1 MLGLARHYIR
11 ERSDAR
17 SWRRGIYWYGRAI
30 RHARVSAMSELGV
43 ALVSDVGRSAAER
56 QEGLVLLSM
65 ASQLGDPRAR
75 YDLELLPDMLATPR
89 RALDA
94 ARNTGARRL
103 SARKLWNADAFPDLD
118 VQLEREEA
126 LEASRRVEHLMRER
140 RTHKPPRPARLD
152 RERRKRYEKRVE
164 EKNTALKRLNER
176 LREEDLADE
185 RTQGARRAHLDR
197 VDRRERAAESRTKAY
212 LPDERLA
219 LEARVTHL
227 LQAVNRHRAPDD
239 PLHLEAVMLAPRTVG
254 KR

>member
-1 MLGLARHYIR
+1 
-11 ERSDAR
+11 
-17 SWRRGIYWYGRAI
+17 
-30 RHARVSAMSELGV
+30 
-43 ALVSDVGRSAAER
+43 
-56 QEGLVLLSM
+56 
-65 ASQLGDPRAR
+65 
-75 YDLELLPDMLATPR
+75 MLATPR

-118 VQLEREEA
+118 VQLEAEEV

-197 VDRRERAAESRTKAY
+197 VDRRERAAELRTKAY

-239 PLHLEAVMLAPRTVG
+239 PLHLESVMLPLRMVG
-254 KR
+254 E